1 MPRKT
6 LDAEARPRTSPEEAE
21 QIETAARR
29 RRMQMLPGEGPHAP
43 ERDEQ
48 TDHFRGNDDIILGGA
63 PIVASYTAA
72 SSPGEGVDPDD
83 PTHNKEDPDA

>member
-6 LDAEARPRTSPEEAE
+6 LHTEARPRTSPEEAE
-21 QIETAARR
+21 QIETAARH

-43 ERDEQ
+43 ERDEP

-63 PIVASYTAA
+63 PIVASYTDPTSDA
-72 SSPGEGVDPDD
+72 EGVDLDEADD
-83 PTHNKEDPDA
+83 DSKD

>member
-1 MPRKT
+1 MTRKT

-21 QIETAARR
+21 QIETAARH

-48 TDHFRGNDDIILGGA
+48 TDHFRGKDDIILGGE
-63 PIVASYTAA
+63 PIVASYTDPTSDA
-72 SSPGEGVDPDD
+72 EGVDPDETD
-83 PTHNKEDPDA
+83 DDSEN

>member
-6 LDAEARPRTSPEEAE
+6 LDAEARPRTSLEEAE
-21 QIETAARR
+21 QIETAARH

-48 TDHFRGNDDIILGGA
+48 TDHFRGSDEIVLGGA
-63 PIVASYTAA
+63 PIVASYTEP
-72 SSPGEGVDPDD
+72 SSNAEGVDPDD
-83 PTHNKEDPDA
+83 EDEDSKNSAL